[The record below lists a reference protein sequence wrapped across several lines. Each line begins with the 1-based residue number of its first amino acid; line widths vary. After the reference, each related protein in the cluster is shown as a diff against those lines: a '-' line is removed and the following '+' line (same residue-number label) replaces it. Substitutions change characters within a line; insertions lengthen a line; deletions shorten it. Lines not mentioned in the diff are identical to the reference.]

1 MIKKLVTIA
10 ALAMLLGSPAS
21 YAEFVQGN
29 ELVEYCD
36 ESNIYD
42 AGICFGYVIGVSD
55 SINVWAG
62 SDSING
68 KVACIPDGVTV
79 RQVMSIFKKY
89 LKENPE
95 EHHLRAQYL
104 IGLALMKAFPCD

>member
-10 ALAMLLGSPAS
+10 ALAMLLGSPTS

-42 AGICFGYVIGVSD
+42 AGICFGYVIGISD
-55 SINVWAG
+55 GI
-62 SDSING
+62 DR
-68 KVACIPDGVTV
+68 KVACIPDGVTA
-79 RQVMSIFKKY
+79 RQVMSIVKKY

-95 EHHLRAQYL
+95 VHHFKAQYL
-104 IGLALMKAFPCD
+104 IGLALMKAFPCN